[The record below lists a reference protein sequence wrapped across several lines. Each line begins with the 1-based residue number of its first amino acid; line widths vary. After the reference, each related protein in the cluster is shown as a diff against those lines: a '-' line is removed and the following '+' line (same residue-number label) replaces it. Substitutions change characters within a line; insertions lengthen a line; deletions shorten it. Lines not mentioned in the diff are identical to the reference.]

1 MTTFIH
7 ADLFKATFIN
17 AIATLLIALLIP
29 IIAKAGDRYDIQ
41 KVLYVGLGLLI
52 ITALPLFW
60 LMSQQSLIM
69 IILNYDQNFLNQMNS
84 TKLMKK

>member
-29 IIAKAGDRYDIQ
+29 TNCQRPVDRYDIQ

-69 IILNYDQNFLNQMNS
+69 ISFRTIIILLLFYLRI
-84 TKLMKK
+84 